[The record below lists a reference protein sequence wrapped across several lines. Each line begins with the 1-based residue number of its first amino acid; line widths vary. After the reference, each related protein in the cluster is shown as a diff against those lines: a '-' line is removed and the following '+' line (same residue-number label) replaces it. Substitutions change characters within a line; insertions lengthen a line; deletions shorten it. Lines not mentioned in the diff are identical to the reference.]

1 MIWGREAGRGQGP
14 AGGDGS
20 AGTPDVS
27 EDEPGEGEEG
37 EQADGG
43 AQGVAERE
51 RLGGGGSIL
60 GEPEDAEDEEGR
72 AHDKGP
78 HGDVRLAAELVLVV
92 GLPLA
97 ACSASVKAGGVGS
110 RQGDHSKMA
119 RTYPLQKESSRPSLM
134 ATTTNMTKSAAQSA
148 RVDKATPKEQHAAAD
163 NCLRCTD
170 LS

>member
-20 AGTPDVS
+20 ADTPDVS

-60 GEPEDAEDEEGR
+60 GEPEDADDEEGR

-97 ACSASVKAGGVGS
+97 ACSASVRAGGVGS
-110 RQGDHSKMA
+110 RQGDQFENGTDISVAEGVVEAEFDGDH
-119 RTYPLQKESSRPSLM
+119 
-134 ATTTNMTKSAAQSA
+134 
-148 RVDKATPKEQHAAAD
+148 DKYDEERRAERQG
-163 NCLRCTD
+163 R
-170 LS
+170 